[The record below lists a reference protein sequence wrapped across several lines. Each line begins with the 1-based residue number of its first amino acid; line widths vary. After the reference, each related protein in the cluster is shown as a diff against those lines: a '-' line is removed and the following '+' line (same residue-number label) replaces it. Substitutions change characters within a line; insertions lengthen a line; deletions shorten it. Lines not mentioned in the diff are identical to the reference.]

1 MNAPVWALILAG
13 GQSRR
18 MGSDKALQTW
28 GGRPATLRLRDL
40 ASEVCEGVLLSRA
53 PGQDLPEGWT
63 ESDTVRDIGI
73 ASGPLRGILSAMA
86 AFPDRAW
93 LVVACDQPL
102 LSRELLGTLLAERDP
117 SKVATSFLDSDGTFP
132 DPMCTLYEPAFAQA
146 AAPWIEH
153 PKGCPRKVLLNA
165 PVKVLASPGAI
176 LRDADSPG
184 QRLELSGILGTAT
197 RVTIDY
203 YAILRERTGLS
214 SETITTS
221 AADLASL
228 WEDVRLRHALPF
240 DRSAFGAARNDEF
253 APWDAPLADG
263 DRVAFL
269 PPVSGG

>member
-1 MNAPVWALILAG
+1 MSAPVWALILAG
-13 GQSRR
+13 GRSRR
-18 MGSDKALQTW
+18 MGSDKALQSW
-28 GGRPATLRLRDL
+28 DGRPATLRLRDL
-40 ASEVCEGVLLSRA
+40 ASVVCEGVLLSRA
-53 PGQDLPEGWT
+53 PGQELPEGWT
-63 ESDTVRDIGI
+63 ESDTVRDREV

-102 LSRELLGTLLAERDP
+102 LSRELLSTLLAGRDP

-146 AAPWIEH
+146 ALPWIDH

-165 PVKVLASPGAI
+165 PVEILPSPGAV

-184 QRLELSGILGTAT
+184 ERLELSGILGSSNT
-197 RVTIDY
+197 VTIDY

-214 SETITTS
+214 TETISTS
-221 AADLASL
+221 APDLASL
-228 WEDVRLRHALPF
+228 WEDVRIRHSLPF
-240 DRSAFGAARNDEF
+240 ERTAFGAARNDEF
-253 APWDAPLADG
+253 APWDTPLAEG
-263 DRVAFL
+263 DRIAFL

>member
-1 MNAPVWALILAG
+1 MSAPVWALILAG
-13 GQSRR
+13 GGSRR
-18 MGSDKALQTW
+18 MGSDKALQSW
-28 GGRPATLRLRDL
+28 NGRPATLRLRDL
-40 ASEVCEGVLLSRA
+40 ASGLCEGVLLSRA
-53 PGQDLPEGWT
+53 VGQDLPEGWT
-63 ESDTVRDIGI
+63 ESDVIRDREV

-102 LSRELLGTLLAERDP
+102 LSRGLLSGLLERRDP
-117 SKVATSFLDSDGTFP
+117 SKVATSFLDSDGRFP

-146 AAPWIEH
+146 ALPWIDH

-165 PVKVLASPGAI
+165 PVEVLPSPGDA
-176 LRDADSPG
+176 LRDADSPAE
-184 QRLELSGILGTAT
+184 RLALAGLLGGSV

-203 YAILRERTGLS
+203 YAILRERTGVA
-214 SETITTS
+214 SETVATS
-221 AADLASL
+221 APDLAAL
-228 WEDVRLRHALPF
+228 WEDVRVRHALPF
-240 DRSAFGAARNDEF
+240 QRASFAAARNDDF